1 VKTHM
6 TFRTTIALVASL
18 TLAGCNKTDSPPN
31 ANAAPAGSGAK
42 TQGAPGANPGG
53 AGRAGAGGGRGPTT
67 LTLAASDVS
76 VVQPTTIEDVASI
89 SGDLHPI
96 ETVVVRARLEGDLD
110 AVNVREGDVV
120 RTGQV
125 LARFDANEQES
136 ALRSAEADR
145 VAAQAE
151 LSNAEWNADQS
162 TQLLK
167 AGAISE
173 QANKT
178 AQQAVTT
185 AKARLAAA
193 EARVRATSVVVR
205 GTRVLAPTNGVVSKR
220 EVESGEHVS
229 RGSPMFEVVR
239 NDVLEL
245 VAAVPAR
252 AAGAVRVNQPVRF
265 VADGK
270 DFGGRV
276 ARVSPTIDPTT
287 RSITV
292 YVEVPN
298 PSGAIRGGTFATG
311 QVVSRTV
318 ENVLAIPRD
327 AVHYAADGQSQYAY
341 RIVNDAI
348 EFATL
353 KVGVTDD
360 RLGLVEVIEGLKAG
374 DRIITGNVG
383 NVGRGMKVS
392 IAGGPDNGG
401 RRGVSGGNG
410 GGGGNG
416 RRGAGAGKKGRA
428 SADPSR

>member
-1 VKTHM
+1 M
-6 TFRTTIALVASL
+6 LLVAA
-18 TLAGCNKTDSPPN
+18 LALAACNKTDSPPD
-31 ANAAPAGSGAK
+31 ANAAPA
-42 TQGAPGANPGG
+42 
-53 AGRAGAGGGRGPTT
+53 AGAGTKAGGQPASGAARGAGGRGPTT

-96 ETVVVRARLEGDLD
+96 ETVVIRARLEGDLD
-110 AVNVREGDVV
+110 AVNVREGQVV

-136 ALRSAEADR
+136 ALRSAEADK
-145 VAAQAE
+145 VAAQSE
-151 LSNAEWNADQS
+151 LSTAEWNADQS
-162 TQLLK
+162 TQLFK

-173 QANKT
+173 QANRT
-178 AQQAVTT
+178 AQQAVST

-193 EARVRATSVVVR
+193 ESRVRATSTVVR
-205 GTRVLAPTNGVVSKR
+205 DTRVIAPTNGVVSKR
-220 EVESGEHVS
+220 LVENGEHVS
-229 RGSPMFEVVR
+229 RGASMLEIVR

-245 VAAVPAR
+245 VASVPAR
-252 AAGAVRVNQPVRF
+252 AAGAVREGQAVRF
-265 VADGK
+265 VADGR

-327 AVHYAADGQSQYAY
+327 AIHYSADGGSQYAY

-353 KVGVTDD
+353 KTGVTDE
-360 RLGLVEVIEGLKAG
+360 RLGLVEILEGLKAG

-392 IAGGPDNGG
+392 IAGSGPDNGG
-401 RRGVSGGNG
+401 RRGITGGNG
-410 GGGGNG
+410 GNGSG
-416 RRGAGAGKKGRA
+416 RRGGGGTRNGRA
-428 SADPSR
+428 SGASR

>member
-1 VKTHM
+1 M
-6 TFRTTIALVASL
+6 TFRTTIALVAGL
-18 TLAGCNKTDSPPN
+18 TLAACNRTDTPPD
-31 ANAAPAGSGAK
+31 ANAAPTGGQAK
-42 TQGAPGANPGG
+42 TQGAPGENAGG
-53 AGRAGAGGGRGPTT
+53 RGGGRGPTT
-67 LTLAASDVS
+67 LTLAATDVS
-76 VVQPTTIEDVASI
+76 IVQPTTIEDVASI

-96 ETVVVRARLEGDLD
+96 ETVVVRARLEGDLE

-120 RTGQV
+120 RAGQL
-125 LARFDANEQES
+125 LARFDVNDEES
-136 ALRSAEADR
+136 ALRSAEADK

-151 LSNAEWNADQS
+151 LANAEWNADQS
-162 TQLLK
+162 AQLFK

-193 EARVRATSVVVR
+193 ESRVRATSTVVR
-205 GTRVLAPTNGVVSKR
+205 DTRVLAPTNGVISKR
-220 EVESGEHVS
+220 EVENGEHVS
-229 RGSPMFEVVR
+229 RGAPMFEVVR
-239 NDVLEL
+239 NNVLEL

-327 AVHYAADGQSQYAY
+327 AIHYSADGQSQYAY

-353 KVGVTDD
+353 KLGVTDD
-360 RLGLVEVIEGLKAG
+360 RLGLVEVIDGLKAG

-383 NVGRGMKVS
+383 NVGRGMRVS

-401 RRGVSGGNG
+401 RRGISGNN
-410 GGGGNG
+410 GGNG
-416 RRGAGAGKKGRA
+416 RRGAGAGKKGAA
-428 SADPSR
+428 SPNTTR

>member
-1 VKTHM
+1 MNSRIST
-6 TFRTTIALVASL
+6 ALVAAIV
-18 TLAGCNKTDSPPN
+18 LAACDRTDSPPA
-31 ANAAPAGSGAK
+31 ANAAPTGGATK
-42 TQGAPGANPGG
+42 TGG
-53 AGRAGAGGGRGPTT
+53 AGNAGATPGRAGGRGPTT

-96 ETVVVRARLEGDLD
+96 ETVVIRARIEGDLD
-110 AVNVREGDVV
+110 AVNVREGQVV
-120 RTGQV
+120 RTGQQ
-125 LARFDANEQES
+125 LARFDADEQES
-136 ALRSAEADR
+136 ALRSAEADK
-145 VAAQAE
+145 VAAQSE
-151 LSNAEWNADQS
+151 LATAQWNADQS
-162 TQLLK
+162 QQLFK

-173 QANKT
+173 QANRT
-178 AQQAVTT
+178 ALQSVAT

-193 EARVRATSVVVR
+193 DSRVRATSSVVR
-205 GTRVLAPTNGVVSKR
+205 DTRVIAPTNGVVSKR
-220 EVESGEHVS
+220 LVENGEHVS
-229 RGSPMFEVVR
+229 RGASMLEIVR

-252 AAGAVRVNQPVRF
+252 AAGLVREGQSVRF
-265 VADGK
+265 VADGRN
-270 DFGGRV
+270 FGGRV

-327 AVHYAADGQSQYAY
+327 AIHYAADGTSQYAY

-348 EFATL
+348 EYAAL
-353 KVGVTDD
+353 KTGVTDD
-360 RLGLVEVIEGLKAG
+360 RLGLVEVLEGLKAG

-383 NVGRGMKVS
+383 NVGRGMRVS

-401 RRGVSGGNG
+401 RRGISGETNG
-410 GGGGNG
+410 GAAGSG
-416 RRGAGAGKKGRA
+416 RRGAGGRQ
-428 SADPSR
+428 SGTPR

>member
-1 VKTHM
+1 M
-6 TFRTTIALVASL
+6 TFRTCFVLALGL
-18 TLAGCNKTDSPPN
+18 TLAACDKTDTPPDASAAQTGGARG
-31 ANAAPAGSGAK
+31 ANAAPGAAAG
-42 TQGAPGANPGG
+42 
-53 AGRAGAGGGRGPTT
+53 GRGGRGPTT
-67 LTLAASDVS
+67 LTLAATDVS

-120 RTGQV
+120 RAGQV
-125 LARFDANEQES
+125 LARFDDNEQES

-145 VAAQAE
+145 VAAQSE
-151 LSNAEWNADQS
+151 LTNAQWNAEQS
-162 TQLLK
+162 AQLFK
-167 AGAISE
+167 AGAISQ
-173 QANKT
+173 QAHNT
-178 AQQAVTT
+178 AQQAVAT

-193 EARVRATSVVVR
+193 DSRVRATSSVVR
-205 GTRVLAPTNGVVSKR
+205 DTRVIAPTTGIVSKR
-220 EVESGEHVS
+220 QIENGEHVA
-229 RGSPMFEVVR
+229 RGAAMLEIVR

-252 AAGAVRVNQPVRF
+252 AAGAVRVGQAVRF
-265 VADGK
+265 VADGR

-276 ARVSPTIDPTT
+276 ARVSPTIDPAT

-318 ENVLAIPRD
+318 SNVLAIPRD
-327 AVHYAADGQSQYAY
+327 AIHYSADGASQYAY

-348 EFATL
+348 EYAQL
-353 KVGVTDD
+353 KTGVTDD
-360 RLGLVEVIEGLKAG
+360 RLGLVEILDGLKAG

-383 NVGRGMKVS
+383 NVGRGMRVS
-392 IAGGPDNGG
+392 IAGGGE
-401 RRGVSGGNG
+401 
-410 GGGGNG
+410 NG
-416 RRGAGAGKKGRA
+416 RRGAGGGRNGRA
-428 SADPSR
+428 GTP

>member
-1 VKTHM
+1 M
-6 TFRTTIALVASL
+6 TMNSRFSLLLAAVVAI
-18 TLAGCNKTDSPPN
+18 AGCNKTDTPPD
-31 ANAAPAGSGAK
+31 ANAAPAGGAGAGNK
-42 TQGAPGANPGG
+42 TAGAGAGG
-53 AGRAGAGGGRGPTT
+53 AGRAGGPGGGRGPTT
-67 LTLAASDVS
+67 LTLAATDVAT
-76 VVQPTTIEDVASI
+76 VQATTIEDVASI

-96 ETVVVRARLEGDLD
+96 ETVVIRARLEGDLD
-110 AVNVREGDVV
+110 AVGVREGQVV

-136 ALRSAEADR
+136 ALRSAEADK
-145 VAAQAE
+145 VAAQSE
-151 LSNAEWNADQS
+151 LSTAEWNAEQS
-162 TQLLK
+162 AQLFK

-173 QANKT
+173 QAHRN
-178 AQQAVTT
+178 AQQSVTT

-193 EARVRATSVVVR
+193 ESRVRATSSIVR
-205 GTRVLAPTNGVVSKR
+205 DTKVIAPTNGVVSKR
-220 EVESGEHVS
+220 LVEAGEHVS
-229 RGSPMFEVVR
+229 RGASMLEIVR

-245 VAAVPAR
+245 VASVPAR
-252 AAGAVRVNQPVRF
+252 AAGSVREGQAVRF
-265 VADGK
+265 VADGR

-292 YVEVPN
+292 YAEVPN

-327 AVHYAADGQSQYAY
+327 AIHYSADGGSQYAY

-348 EFATL
+348 EYATL
-353 KVGVTDD
+353 KLGVTDD
-360 RLGLVEVIEGLKAG
+360 RLGLVEILEGLKAG
-374 DRIITGNVG
+374 DRIIVGNVG

-401 RRGVSGGNG
+401 RRGITG
-410 GGGGNG
+410 GGGGGAGGNA
-416 RRGAGAGKKGRA
+416 RRGAGGGRNGRA
-428 SADPSR
+428 SGAPR

>member
-1 VKTHM
+1 M
-6 TFRTTIALVASL
+6 NSRISMMLAAALA
-18 TLAGCNKTDSPPN
+18 LAACNKTDSPPD
-31 ANAAPAGSGAK
+31 ANAAPAGGAGTK
-42 TQGAPGANPGG
+42 AAGNAGGG
-53 AGRAGAGGGRGPTT
+53 AGRAGGTGGGRGPTT
-67 LTLAASDVS
+67 LTLAATDVS

-96 ETVVVRARLEGDLD
+96 ETVVIRARLEGDLD
-110 AVNVREGDVV
+110 AVNVREGQVV

-136 ALRSAEADR
+136 ALRSAEADK
-145 VAAQAE
+145 VAAQSE
-151 LSNAEWNADQS
+151 LSTAEWNADQS
-162 TQLLK
+162 AQLFK

-173 QANKT
+173 QANRT
-178 AQQAVTT
+178 AQQTVAT

-193 EARVRATSVVVR
+193 DSRVRATSSVVR
-205 GTRVLAPTNGVVSKR
+205 DTRVIAPTNGIVSKR
-220 EVESGEHVS
+220 LVESGEHVS
-229 RGSPMFEVVR
+229 RGASMLEVVR

-245 VAAVPAR
+245 VASVPAR
-252 AAGAVRVNQPVRF
+252 AAGAVREGQAVRF
-265 VADGK
+265 VADGR

-276 ARVSPTIDPTT
+276 ARVSPTIDPST
-287 RSITV
+287 RAITV

-327 AVHYAADGQSQYAY
+327 AIHYSADGSAQYAY

-348 EFATL
+348 EYATL
-353 KVGVTDD
+353 KTGVTDD
-360 RLGLVEVIEGLKAG
+360 RLGLVEVLEGLKAG

-401 RRGVSGGNG
+401 RRGISGTPG
-410 GGGGNG
+410 GAGSAAGGSG
-416 RRGAGAGKKGRA
+416 RRGTGGGRNGRA
-428 SADPSR
+428 SGTPR

>member
-1 VKTHM
+1 MDSRIPT
-6 TFRTTIALVASL
+6 ALVAAFV
-18 TLAGCNKTDSPPN
+18 LAACNRTDSPPA
-31 ANAAPAGSGAK
+31 ANAAP
-42 TQGAPGANPGG
+42 TGG
-53 AGRAGAGGGRGPTT
+53 ATKTAGAGNAGATPGRAGGRGPTT
-67 LTLAASDVS
+67 LTLSASDVS

-96 ETVVVRARLEGDLD
+96 ETVVIRARIEGDLE
-110 AVNVREGDVV
+110 AVNVREGQVV
-120 RTGQV
+120 RTGQM

-145 VAAQAE
+145 VAAQSE
-151 LSNAEWNADQS
+151 LSTAQWNAEQS
-162 TQLLK
+162 QQLFK

-173 QANKT
+173 QANRT
-178 AQQAVTT
+178 AQQAVAT

-193 EARVRATSVVVR
+193 DSRVRATASVVR
-205 GTRVLAPTNGVVSKR
+205 DTRVIAPTNGVISKR
-220 EVESGEHVS
+220 LIENGEHVS
-229 RGSPMFEVVR
+229 RGASMLEIVR

-252 AAGAVRVNQPVRF
+252 AAGLVREGQSVRF
-265 VADGK
+265 VADGRN
-270 DFGGRV
+270 FGGRV

-327 AVHYAADGQSQYAY
+327 AIHYSADGVSQYAY

-348 EFATL
+348 EYATL
-353 KVGVTDD
+353 KTGVTDD
-360 RLGLVEVIEGLKAG
+360 RLGLVEVLEGLKAG

-383 NVGRGMKVS
+383 NVGRGMRVA

-401 RRGVSGGNG
+401 RRGIGGETSGGAAG
-410 GGGGNG
+410 G
-416 RRGAGAGKKGRA
+416 RRGSGGGRQ
-428 SADPSR
+428 SGTPR

>member
-1 VKTHM
+1 M
-6 TFRTTIALVASL
+6 TFRTLTVLAAAISLAACDQTDTPPDAS
-18 TLAGCNKTDSPPN
+18 
-31 ANAAPAGSGAK
+31 AAPTG
-42 TQGAPGANPGG
+42 QPGAGTNGAAGG
-53 AGRAGAGGGRGPTT
+53 AGAAGARGGRGPTT

-96 ETVVVRARLEGDLD
+96 ETVVIRARIEGDLD
-110 AVNVREGDVV
+110 AVTVREGDVV
-120 RTGQV
+120 RTGQL

-145 VAAQAE
+145 VAALSD
-151 LSNAEWNADQS
+151 LSNAEWNAEQS
-162 TQLLK
+162 AQLFK

-173 QANKT
+173 QAHKA
-178 AQQAVTT
+178 AQQAVVT

-193 EARVRATSVVVR
+193 DSRVRATSSVAR
-205 GTRVLAPTNGVVSKR
+205 DTRVIAPTNGIVSKR
-220 EVESGEHVS
+220 QVENGEHVA
-229 RGSPMFEVVR
+229 RGAAMFEVVR

-245 VAAVPAR
+245 VAAVPSR
-252 AAGAVRVNQPVRF
+252 AAGAVRVGQPVRF
-265 VADGK
+265 VADGR

-318 ENVLAIPRD
+318 SNVLAIPRD
-327 AVHYAADGQSQYAY
+327 AVHYSADGTMQYAY

-348 EFATL
+348 EYAMLRT
-353 KVGVTDD
+353 GVTDD
-360 RLGLVEVIEGLKAG
+360 RLGLVEVIDGLKAG

-383 NVGRGMKVS
+383 NVGRGMRVS
-392 IAGGPDNGG
+392 IAGAPDSRRGGTGGG
-401 RRGVSGGNG
+401 RRGASGT
-410 GGGGNG
+410 
-416 RRGAGAGKKGRA
+416 
-428 SADPSR
+428 P

>member
-1 VKTHM
+1 MDSRIPT
-6 TFRTTIALVASL
+6 ALVAAFV
-18 TLAGCNKTDSPPN
+18 LAACNRTDSPPA
-31 ANAAPAGSGAK
+31 ANAAP
-42 TQGAPGANPGG
+42 TGG
-53 AGRAGAGGGRGPTT
+53 ATKTAGAGNAGATPGRAGGRGPTT
-67 LTLAASDVS
+67 LTLSASDVS

-96 ETVVVRARLEGDLD
+96 ETVVIRARIEGDLE
-110 AVNVREGDVV
+110 AVNVREGQVV
-120 RTGQV
+120 RTGQM

-145 VAAQAE
+145 VAAQSE
-151 LSNAEWNADQS
+151 LSTAQWNAEQS
-162 TQLLK
+162 QQLFK

-173 QANKT
+173 QANRT
-178 AQQAVTT
+178 AQQAVAT

-193 EARVRATSVVVR
+193 DSRVRATASVVR
-205 GTRVLAPTNGVVSKR
+205 DTRVIAPTNGVISKR
-220 EVESGEHVS
+220 LIENGEHVS
-229 RGSPMFEVVR
+229 RGASMLEIVR

-252 AAGAVRVNQPVRF
+252 AAGLVREGQSVRF
-265 VADGK
+265 IADGRN
-270 DFGGRV
+270 FGGRV

-327 AVHYAADGQSQYAY
+327 AIHYSADGVSQYAY

-348 EFATL
+348 EYATL
-353 KVGVTDD
+353 KTGVTDD
-360 RLGLVEVIEGLKAG
+360 RLGLVEVLEGLKAG

-383 NVGRGMKVS
+383 NVGRGMRVA

-401 RRGVSGGNG
+401 RRGIGGETSGGAAG
-410 GGGGNG
+410 G
-416 RRGAGAGKKGRA
+416 RRGSGGGRQ
-428 SADPSR
+428 SGTPR

>member
-1 VKTHM
+1 M
-6 TFRTTIALVASL
+6 NFRSLFVCAVALSL
-18 TLAGCNKTDSPPN
+18 AACDNSDSPPD
-31 ANAAPAGSGAK
+31 AAAAPTGRAGSGTTPAGGG
-42 TQGAPGANPGG
+42 GAPG
-53 AGRAGAGGGRGPTT
+53 RGRGPTT
-67 LTLAASDVS
+67 LTLAATDVS

-96 ETVVVRARLEGDLD
+96 ETVVIRARIEGDLD
-110 AVNVREGDVV
+110 AVNVREGDFV
-120 RTGQV
+120 RTGQL

-145 VAAQAE
+145 VAAQSE
-151 LSNAEWNADQS
+151 LANAQWNAEQS
-162 TQLLK
+162 AQLFK

-178 AQQAVTT
+178 AEQAVAT

-193 EARVRATSVVVR
+193 DSRVRATSSVAR
-205 GTRVLAPTNGVVSKR
+205 DTRVVAPTNGVVSKR
-220 EVESGEHVS
+220 QVENGEHVA
-229 RGSPMFEVVR
+229 RGAAMFEIVR

-252 AAGAVRVNQPVRF
+252 AAGAVRVGQSVRF
-265 VADGK
+265 VADGR

-287 RSITV
+287 RSIAV

-318 ENVLAIPRD
+318 SNVLAIPRD
-327 AVHYAADGQSQYAY
+327 AIHYSPDGVSQYAY

-348 EFATL
+348 EYATL
-353 KVGVTDD
+353 RTGVTDD
-360 RLGLVEVIEGLKAG
+360 RLGLVEVVEGLKAG

-392 IAGGPDNGG
+392 IAGGSETG
-401 RRGVSGGNG
+401 RRGSGRQGQ
-410 GGGGNG
+410 GGNG
-416 RRGAGAGKKGRA
+416 RPTG
-428 SADPSR
+428 SR

>member
-1 VKTHM
+1 M
-6 TFRTTIALVASL
+6 TFRTTIALVAGL
-18 TLAGCNKTDSPPN
+18 TLAACNKTDTPPD
-31 ANAAPAGSGAK
+31 ANAAPAGGGAK
-42 TQGAPGANPGG
+42 TQGAPGENAGG
-53 AGRAGAGGGRGPTT
+53 RGGGRGPTT
-67 LTLAASDVS
+67 LTLAATDVS
-76 VVQPTTIEDVASI
+76 IVQPTTIEDVASI

-96 ETVVVRARLEGDLD
+96 ETVVVRARLEGDLE

-120 RTGQV
+120 RAGQL
-125 LARFDANEQES
+125 LARFDVNDEES
-136 ALRSAEADR
+136 AMRSAEADK

-162 TQLLK
+162 AQLFK

-173 QANKT
+173 QANKA

-193 EARVRATSVVVR
+193 DSRLRATSTVVR
-205 GTRVLAPTNGVVSKR
+205 DTRVLAPTNGVVSKR
-220 EVESGEHVS
+220 QVENGEHVS
-229 RGSPMFEVVR
+229 RGAPMFEVVR
-239 NDVLEL
+239 NNVLEL

-265 VADGK
+265 IADGK

-327 AVHYAADGQSQYAY
+327 AIHYSADGQSQYAY

-353 KVGVTDD
+353 QLGVTDD
-360 RLGLVEVIEGLKAG
+360 RLGLVEVIDGLKAG

-383 NVGRGMKVS
+383 NVGRGMRVS

-401 RRGVSGGNG
+401 RRGVSGGNN
-410 GGGGNG
+410 GGNG
-416 RRGAGAGKKGRA
+416 RRGAGAGKKGAAAPNTTR
-428 SADPSR
+428 

>member
-1 VKTHM
+1 M
-6 TFRTTIALVASL
+6 LLVAA
-18 TLAGCNKTDSPPN
+18 LALAACNKTDSPPD
-31 ANAAPAGSGAK
+31 ANAAPA
-42 TQGAPGANPGG
+42 
-53 AGRAGAGGGRGPTT
+53 AGAGTKAGGQPASGAARGAGGRGPTT

-96 ETVVVRARLEGDLD
+96 ETVVIRARLEGDLD
-110 AVNVREGDVV
+110 AVNVREGQVV

-136 ALRSAEADR
+136 ALRSAEADK
-145 VAAQAE
+145 VAAQSE
-151 LSNAEWNADQS
+151 LSTAEWNADQS
-162 TQLLK
+162 TQLFK

-173 QANKT
+173 QANRT
-178 AQQAVTT
+178 AQQAVST

-193 EARVRATSVVVR
+193 ESRVRATSTVVR
-205 GTRVLAPTNGVVSKR
+205 DTRVIAPTNGVVSKR
-220 EVESGEHVS
+220 LVENGEHVS
-229 RGSPMFEVVR
+229 RGASMLEIVR

-245 VAAVPAR
+245 VAWVPAR
-252 AAGAVRVNQPVRF
+252 AAGAVREGQAVRF
-265 VADGK
+265 VADGR

-327 AVHYAADGQSQYAY
+327 AIHYSADGGSQYAY

-353 KVGVTDD
+353 KTGVTDE
-360 RLGLVEVIEGLKAG
+360 RLGLVEILEGLKAG

-392 IAGGPDNGG
+392 IAGSGPDNGG
-401 RRGVSGGNG
+401 SRGITGGNG
-410 GGGGNG
+410 GNGSG
-416 RRGAGAGKKGRA
+416 RRGGGGTRNGRA
-428 SADPSR
+428 SGASR

>member
-1 VKTHM
+1 MNSRIST
-6 TFRTTIALVASL
+6 ALVAAIV
-18 TLAGCNKTDSPPN
+18 LAACDQTDSPPA
-31 ANAAPAGSGAK
+31 ANAAP
-42 TQGAPGANPGG
+42 TGG
-53 AGRAGAGGGRGPTT
+53 ATKTAGTGNAGATPGRAGGRGPTT
-67 LTLAASDVS
+67 LTLSASDVS

-96 ETVVVRARLEGDLD
+96 ETVVIRARIEGDLD
-110 AVNVREGDVV
+110 AVNVREGQVV
-120 RTGQV
+120 RTGQQ
-125 LARFDANEQES
+125 LARFDADEQES

-145 VAAQAE
+145 VAAQSE
-151 LSNAEWNADQS
+151 LTTTQWNADQS
-162 TQLLK
+162 QQLFK

-173 QANKT
+173 QANR
-178 AQQAVTT
+178 AALQAVAT

-193 EARVRATSVVVR
+193 DSRVKATSSVVR
-205 GTRVLAPTNGVVSKR
+205 DTRVISPTNGVVSKR
-220 EVESGEHVS
+220 LVENGEHVS
-229 RGSPMFEVVR
+229 RGASMLEIVR

-252 AAGAVRVNQPVRF
+252 AAGLVREGQSVRF
-265 VADGK
+265 VADGRN
-270 DFGGRV
+270 FGGRV

-327 AVHYAADGQSQYAY
+327 AIHYAADGTSQYAY

-348 EFATL
+348 EYATL
-353 KVGVTDD
+353 KTGVTDD
-360 RLGLVEVIEGLKAG
+360 RLGLVEVLEGLKAG

-383 NVGRGMKVS
+383 NVGRGMRVS

-401 RRGVSGGNG
+401 RRGVGGEPG
-410 GGGGNG
+410 GGGRGSGGG
-416 RRGAGAGKKGRA
+416 RQSGTPR
-428 SADPSR
+428 

>member
-1 VKTHM
+1 MMLGVA
-6 TFRTTIALVASL
+6 FLVTACS
-18 TLAGCNKTDSPPN
+18 KTDTPSD
-31 ANAAPAGSGAK
+31 ANAAPRNAAGTDTK
-42 TQGAPGANPGG
+42 TPGSAGG
-53 AGRAGAGGGRGPTT
+53 AGRTGGGPGGGRGAAT
-67 LTLAASDVS
+67 LTLAATDVAT
-76 VVQPTTIEDVASI
+76 VQPTTIEDVASI

-96 ETVVVRARLEGDLD
+96 ETVVIRARLEGDLD
-110 AVNVREGDVV
+110 AVNVREGQVV

-145 VAAQAE
+145 VAAQSE
-151 LSNAEWNADQS
+151 LATAQWNADQS
-162 TQLLK
+162 AQLFK

-173 QANKT
+173 QAHRT

-185 AKARLAAA
+185 AKARVAAA
-193 EARVRATSVVVR
+193 ESRVRATASVVRDTKVI
-205 GTRVLAPTNGVVSKR
+205 APTNGVVSKR
-220 EVESGEHVS
+220 LVESGEHVS
-229 RGSPMFEVVR
+229 RGASMLEVVR

-245 VAAVPAR
+245 VASVPAR
-252 AAGAVRVNQPVRF
+252 AAGSVREGQAVRF
-265 VADGK
+265 VADGR

-327 AVHYAADGQSQYAY
+327 AIHYSADGASQYAY

-348 EFATL
+348 EYATL
-353 KVGVTDD
+353 KTGVTDE
-360 RLGLVEVIEGLKAG
+360 RLGLVEILEGLKAG
-374 DRIITGNVG
+374 DRIIVGNVG

-401 RRGVSGGNG
+401 RRGITG
-410 GGGGNG
+410 GGGTNGASGSG
-416 RRGAGAGKKGRA
+416 RRGGGGTRSGRAGAPR
-428 SADPSR
+428 

>member
-1 VKTHM
+1 M
-6 TFRTTIALVASL
+6 TFRTTIALVAGL
-18 TLAGCNKTDSPPN
+18 TLAACNKTDTPPD
-31 ANAAPAGSGAK
+31 ANAAPAGGGAK
-42 TQGAPGANPGG
+42 TQGAAGENAGG
-53 AGRAGAGGGRGPTT
+53 RGGGRGPTT
-67 LTLAASDVS
+67 LTLAATDVS
-76 VVQPTTIEDVASI
+76 IVQPTTIEDVASI

-96 ETVVVRARLEGDLD
+96 ETVVVRARLEGDLE

-120 RTGQV
+120 RAGQL
-125 LARFDANEQES
+125 LARFDVNDEES
-136 ALRSAEADR
+136 AMRSAEADK

-162 TQLLK
+162 AQLFK

-173 QANKT
+173 QANKA

-193 EARVRATSVVVR
+193 DSRLRATSTVVR
-205 GTRVLAPTNGVVSKR
+205 DTRVLAPTNGVVSKR
-220 EVESGEHVS
+220 QVENGEHVS
-229 RGSPMFEVVR
+229 RGAPMFEVVR
-239 NDVLEL
+239 NNVLEL

-327 AVHYAADGQSQYAY
+327 AIHYSADGQSQYAY

-353 KVGVTDD
+353 QLGVTDD
-360 RLGLVEVIEGLKAG
+360 RLGLVEVIDGLKAG

-401 RRGVSGGNG
+401 RRGVSGGNN
-410 GGGGNG
+410 GGNG
-416 RRGAGAGKKGRA
+416 RRGAGAGKKGAAAPNTTR
-428 SADPSR
+428 